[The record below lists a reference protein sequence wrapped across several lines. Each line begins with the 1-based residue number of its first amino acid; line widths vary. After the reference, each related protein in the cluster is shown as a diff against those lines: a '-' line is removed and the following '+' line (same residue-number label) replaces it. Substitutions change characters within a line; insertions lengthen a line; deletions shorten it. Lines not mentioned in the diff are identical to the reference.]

1 MSRITVDIDL
11 NRVEGDLEFQVDL
24 EDGVVVDARCVGTL
38 YRGFE
43 QIMIGRAPRDALVIT
58 PASAAS
64 AARPIS
70 MPRRWRWSRSPT
82 SRRRPRRRVR
92 NLCLMA
98 ETAERPAPE
107 LPVLHAGF
115 LQRHLRCPSAGGG
128 IA

>member
-58 PASAAS
+58 SSASV

-82 SRRRPRRRVR
+82 SRRPPTP
-92 NLCLMA
+92 C
-98 ETAERPAPE
+98 
-107 LPVLHAGF
+107 
-115 LQRHLRCPSAGGG
+115 RCATC
-128 IA
+128 A